1 MRIHLGTPAVSDRP
15 MALTIGNFDGVH
27 LGHQAMLHALRVAA
41 HSLGLATGVVTFEP
55 HPREFFSPNEA
66 PPRLTTLREKL
77 ELLEAAGIEQ
87 VSVLRFNRAL
97 AAMPADAFISAW
109 LVQRLQTRWL
119 LVGDDFRFGAQRSGD
134 FETLQRAGTAQGFEC
149 FALSSIMAAGQRVS
163 SSGVREALAGGHMD
177 LARQL
182 LGRPFFMSGRVGTG
196 QQLGRTLG
204 YPTANIRLNRRVSP
218 LSGIF
223 AVTVSGLGPQLR
235 IGVASLGTRPTVSS
249 SGEWLLEV
257 HLFDFDGTI
266 YGTRIHVHFM
276 HKIRDEV
283 QFDSLETMTRQ
294 MARDAAA
301 ARDYFAQATDPTT

>member
-1 MRIHLGTPAVSDRP
+1 MRIHLGTPAISDRP

-27 LGHQAMLHALRVAA
+27 LGHQAMLHALQQAA
-41 HSLGLATGVVTFEP
+41 GALGLATGVVTFEP
-55 HPREFFSPNEA
+55 HPREFFAPNEA

-77 ELLEAAGIEQ
+77 ELLDAAGIDQ
-87 VSVLRFNRAL
+87 VSILRFNRTL
-97 AAMPADAFISAW
+97 ATMPAEAFITGW
-109 LVQRLQTRWL
+109 LVQRLRTQWL

-134 FETLQRAGTAQGFEC
+134 FETLQRAGASQGFEC

-163 SSGVREALAGGHMD
+163 SSAVREALAGGRMD

-182 LGRPFFMSGRVGTG
+182 LGRPYSMSGRVSAGR
-196 QQLGRTLG
+196 QLGRTLG

-223 AVTVSGLGPQLR
+223 AVRVSGLGPSPL
-235 IGVASLGTRPTVSS
+235 IGVASLGTRPTVSN

-257 HLFDFDGTI
+257 HLFDFASTI
-266 YGTRIHVHFM
+266 YGARIHVQFM

-294 MARDAAA
+294 MTHDAAT
-301 ARDYFAQATDPTT
+301 ARDYFAQASDPTT